1 MAVLSLSYYLEK
13 ITSFCKQAIEEK
25 TSSPQYK
32 IEDVIT
38 DKSGEIKHIRLNI
51 IPVGFICPLLT
62 PVAIYTDKNLLR
74 GMSPIEAI
82 IISEIVLDQKKKSMP
97 LYEYEI
103 VSRAHGNSDTIS
115 LRNVLTNEIYEI
127 TPIELELNAD
137 ILLKIKPNDL
147 FILGRWLGLDEGT
160 QKLKQYLA
168 FRQGHH
174 SGTKAQI

>member
-25 TSSPQYK
+25 TTSPQYK
-32 IEDVIT
+32 IEDIIT

-97 LYEYEI
+97 LYEYELL
-103 VSRAHGNSDTIS
+103 SKAHDHSNTIS
-115 LRNVLTNEIYEI
+115 LRNVLTNEIYDI
-127 TPIELELNAD
+127 TPSELELNTD

-147 FILGRWLGLDEGT
+147 FTLGRCLGLDEGA

-168 FRQGHH
+168 FKQGHRCN
-174 SGTKAQI
+174 TKS